1 MPRLDAASCLSVMNR
16 PRISLILHGIAAL
29 LVTSYSTAAAC
40 VHRRSHAPPLE
51 ADPSPREHR
60 LSVVQVEPEG
70 LPQVFEPGARCE
82 TAAAAQDLA
91 SEPPCRGYLT
101 HPFMRVPDR

>member
-1 MPRLDAASCLSVMNR
+1 MPRLDLASCLSVMDR
-16 PRISLILHGIAAL
+16 LRIGLILHGTAAL
-29 LVTSYSTAAAC
+29 LGASYSTAAAC

-51 ADPSPREHR
+51 ADPLPREHR
-60 LSVVQVEPEG
+60 PSVVQVVPEE
-70 LPQVFEPGARCE
+70 LPRAFEPGARCG

-101 HPFMRVPDR
+101 HPVPRVPDT